1 MDEIKN
7 NKKTI
12 IICIILIIV
21 IPIIYLLLN
30 LFNKNKNNNTYYAK
44 DINKYDSNQY
54 MYIVVDEDDVVKIY
68 LNEFINQILY
78 SKEDAYNS
86 LNQEYRDKRFGSYEN
101 FAKYLD
107 DYITNS
113 TYSTVIDRYSK
124 NQINGKKVFNIY
136 DKTGNQY
143 IIKEN
148 SIMNYEVYLD
158 EYTVII
164 K

>member
-12 IICIILIIV
+12 IICIILIII

-30 LFNKNKNNNTYYAK
+30 LFNKSKDNNTYYAR
-44 DINKYDSNQY
+44 DISKYDSNQY
-54 MYIVVDEDDVVKIY
+54 MYIIVDEDDVVKIY

-78 SKEDAYNS
+78 SKENAYNS
-86 LNQEYRDKRFGSYEN
+86 LNHEYRDKRFGSYEN
-101 FAKYLD
+101 FVKYLD
-107 DYITNS
+107 GYIANS

-124 NQINGKKVFNIY
+124 TQINGKKVFNIY